1 MSSQGGTRWA
11 PELAG
16 LAIGALETFAMGTA
30 KRPLGVTSAFETAA
44 SALARRLAPQASR
57 VNEFVARRETTPKI
71 DWEVLLAPGIVL
83 GAFLASRASGTR
95 GTTLP
100 DAWRARFGESRG
112 KRYAAAFCGGA
123 LMMFGAR
130 LGKGCTSGHGI
141 SGTMQLAAASL
152 AFDVAISVS
161 SVLTAKLL
169 FRGGAR

>member
-1 MSSQGGTRWA
+1 MSSPGGTRWA
-11 PELAG
+11 PAAAG

-44 SALARRLAPQASR
+44 TRLARRFAPRASR
-57 VNEFVARRETTPKI
+57 VNEFLAKREATPKI
-71 DWEVLLAPGIVL
+71 DWEMLLAAGIVL

-95 GTTLP
+95 APELP
-100 DAWRARFGESRG
+100 EVWRARFGESRG
-112 KRYAAAFCGGA
+112 RRYAAALGGGA

-141 SGTMQLAAASL
+141 SGTMQLAVASL
-152 AFDVAISVS
+152 AFDLAMSAS